1 MRLGLCFDGMRGVG
15 EMVALAR
22 AAEAAGIGSVWLAE
36 HMGFREAISTA
47 MAMLTATA
55 RLTAVPVAINP
66 YARHVLIHAM
76 AAATLAEAA
85 PGRVKW
91 CLGMGNPMALEEMG
105 IAARRPVVAIRE
117 YLAALRALWAGEAL
131 RTDGEFVILRGA
143 RLGFQPS
150 APIPVLLAAMG
161 PKMLELAGASADGVI
176 LSAGLSHSFM
186 KHSLEAVAAGARQAG
201 RPLAAM
207 EVVGF
212 VITAASSHHAEA
224 VEAAR
229 STLAY
234 LFRSKFAAENLRFT
248 GTRIDLEALAEAAS
262 RRDWEAAKRHVTD
275 EVVHAYA
282 VAGTPAE
289 CRRRLRDYLDV
300 GLTTPVLF
308 PVGEE
313 RNRQLVLEIAR
324 GM

>member
-1 MRLGLCFDGMRGVG
+1 MQLGLCFDGMRPTG

-47 MAMLTATA
+47 MAVLVTTE
-55 RLTAVPVAINP
+55 RLAAVPVAISP

-76 AAATLAEAA
+76 AGATLAEAA

-91 CLGMGNPMALEEMG
+91 CLGMGNPMALDEMG
-105 IAARRPVVAIRE
+105 IAPRRPVSAVRE
-117 YLAALRALWAGEAL
+117 YLSALRALWAGEAL
-131 RTDGEFVILRGA
+131 RQDGDFVTLRGA
-143 RLGFQPS
+143 RMGFQPS
-150 APIPVLLAAMG
+150 APIPILLAAMG
-161 PKMLELAGASADGVI
+161 PKMLELAGGAADGVI
-176 LSAGLSHSFM
+176 LSAGLSHAFM
-186 KHSLEAVAAGARQAG
+186 KHSLEAVASGARQAA
-201 RPLAAM
+201 RPAEAL
-207 EVVGF
+207 EIVGF
-212 VITAASSHHAEA
+212 VITATSSSHAEA
-224 VEAAR
+224 VDAAR

-234 LFRSKFAAENLRFT
+234 LFRSKFIAENLRFT

-282 VAGTPAE
+282 VAGTPEE

-313 RNRQLVLEIAR
+313 RNRHLVLEIAR

>member
-1 MRLGLCFDGMRGVG
+1 
-15 EMVALAR
+15 VALAR
-22 AAEAAGIGSVWLAE
+22 AAEAAGVGSIWLAE

-47 MAMLTATA
+47 MAVLVTTE
-55 RLTAVPVAINP
+55 RLTAVPVAISP

-76 AAATLAEAA
+76 AGATLAEAA

-91 CLGMGNPMALEEMG
+91 CLGMGNPMALDEMG
-105 IAARRPVVAIRE
+105 ITPRRPVVAVRE
-117 YLAALRALWAGEAL
+117 YLSALRALWAGEAL
-131 RTDGEFVILRGA
+131 RRDGEAVILRGA
-143 RLGFQPS
+143 RLAFSPPAS
-150 APIPVLLAAMG
+150 IPILLAAMG
-161 PKMLELAGASADGVI
+161 PKMLELAGEAADGVV
-176 LSAGLSHSFM
+176 LSAGLSHAFM
-186 KHSLEAVAAGARQAG
+186 KHSLEAVAAGARRAGQA
-201 RPLAAM
+201 AEAM
-207 EVVGF
+207 EIVGF
-212 VITAASSHHAEA
+212 IITATSRSHAEA

-234 LFRSKFAAENLRFT
+234 LFRSKFIAENLRFS

-262 RRDWEAAKRHVTD
+262 RRDWDTAKRYVTD

-282 VAGTPAE
+282 IAGTPEE

-308 PVGEE
+308 PVGDE
-313 RNRQLVLEIAR
+313 RNRHLVLEIAH

>member
-1 MRLGLCFDGMRGVG
+1 MPLGLCFDGMRPLG

-22 AAEAAGIGSVWLAE
+22 AAEAAGVGSIWLAE

-47 MAMLTATA
+47 MAVLVTTE
-55 RLTAVPVAINP
+55 RLTAVPVAVSP

-76 AAATLAEAA
+76 AGATLAEAA

-91 CLGMGNPMALEEMG
+91 CLGMGNPMALDEMG
-105 IAARRPVVAIRE
+105 ITPRRPVVAVRE
-117 YLAALRALWAGEAL
+117 YLSALRALWAGEAL
-131 RTDGEFVILRGA
+131 RRDGEAVILRGA
-143 RLGFQPS
+143 RLAFSPPAS
-150 APIPVLLAAMG
+150 IPILLAAMG
-161 PKMLELAGASADGVI
+161 PKMLELAGEAADGIV
-176 LSAGLSHSFM
+176 LSAGLSHAFM
-186 KHSLEAVAAGARQAG
+186 KHSLEAVAAGARRAGQA
-201 RPLAAM
+201 AEAM
-207 EVVGF
+207 EIVGF
-212 VITAASSHHAEA
+212 IITATSRSHAEA

-234 LFRSKFAAENLRFT
+234 LFRSKFIAENLRFT

-262 RRDWEAAKRHVTD
+262 RRDWDTAKRYVTD

-282 VAGTPAE
+282 IAGTPEE

-308 PVGEE
+308 PVGDE
-313 RNRQLVLEIAR
+313 RNRHLVLEIAH